1 MNQANFYRPPAQIN
15 AAPFTMPNQQQQQAP
30 RGMSVYQNRM
40 YNPNVI
46 MSQQPAPQQTQQQV
60 PPQAQQSQ
68 QQPTQPQAQTA
79 TRIIPQ
85 PQPQAQQSQQ
95 PSQQQQYHSNVNQH
109 HPQQVQSNQQQS
121 QSNQQAQPTQP
132 QAIPTQASLLQQN
145 AGGQQQNQ
153 AQPAYGTP
161 IQNGG
166 FNPTEMNP
174 QTQYIYNPQGR
185 QMIPVMQP
193 GYPHQN
199 IIQIQPGGGYSFEPF
214 YTQMPPNYNY
224 VYQNQPNQYY
234 THINAIPTN
243 IGNKFKH

>member
-15 AAPFTMPNQQQQQAP
+15 AAPFTIPNQQQQQAP
-30 RGMSVYQNRM
+30 RGMYQNRM

-46 MSQQPAPQQTQQQV
+46 MSQQPPPQQTQQQV

-68 QQPTQPQAQTA
+68 QQPTQPQTQTA

-95 PSQQQQYHSNVNQH
+95 ATQQQQYHSNVNQH

-121 QSNQQAQPTQP
+121 QPNQQAQPTQP
-132 QAIPTQASLLQQN
+132 QAIPTQTSLLQQN
-145 AGGQQQNQ
+145 AGGQQPNQ

-166 FNPTEMNP
+166 FNPAEMNAQP
-174 QTQYIYNPQGR
+174 QYIYNTQGR
-185 QMIPVMQP
+185 PPMISVMQS

-199 IIQIQPGGGYSFEPF
+199 IIQLQPGATYPFDPF
-214 YTQMPPNYNY
+214 YAQLPPNYNY
-224 VYQNQPNQYY
+224 VYPNQPSQYY
-234 THINAIPTN
+234 SHIQSLPTN
-243 IGNKFKH
+243 IGNKLG